1 MGYYV
6 NPSAESFAAIAR
18 SKSGFYQYCKSNIKQ
33 KKIQEVSIKTAF
45 ALYSKEN
52 ILFRLLEQEEK
63 VLLLTQLQ
71 SGAAVREKKCL

>member
-33 KKIQEVSIKTAF
+33 KKIQGCAF
-45 ALYSKEN
+45 FDGGFLGA
-52 ILFRLLEQEEK
+52 RLL
-63 VLLLTQLQ
+63 
-71 SGAAVREKKCL
+71 

>member
-33 KKIQEVSIKTAF
+33 KKNTRSINKDCFYLSGRRKTYCF
-45 ALYSKEN
+45 VCWS
-52 ILFRLLEQEEK
+52 R
-63 VLLLTQLQ
+63 
-71 SGAAVREKKCL
+71 RKKFSY